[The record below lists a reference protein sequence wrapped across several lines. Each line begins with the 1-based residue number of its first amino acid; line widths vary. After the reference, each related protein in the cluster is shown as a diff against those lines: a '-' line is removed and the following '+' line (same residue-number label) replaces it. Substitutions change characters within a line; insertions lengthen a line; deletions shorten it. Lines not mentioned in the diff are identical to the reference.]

1 MTLKFSKF
9 QGTGNDFIMVENL
22 EGNIQLSKE
31 QIQHVCDR
39 KFGVGSD
46 GIILIEN
53 STESDYE
60 MVFYNPDGSQ
70 SFCGNG
76 SRCSAIFAMQFLPLN
91 ESFSFKAI
99 DGIHHA
105 QVVQEKVSVSIPKNL
120 VIRNIDGRT
129 FLDTGSPHVV
139 IFTEGID
146 TQDIIAPAREIRY
159 SDAFAPGGTNVNFVE
174 RTVFGI
180 RVRTYERGVENE
192 TLSCGSGVTA
202 CAIAAA
208 NKFDLNSPVR
218 VETMGGILEVKF
230 TRNEAEFS
238 GVWLTGP
245 AQKVYEGEI
254 EI

>member
-22 EGNIQLSKE
+22 AGNIKLSKD
-31 QIQHVCDR
+31 QIERVCDR

-46 GIILIEN
+46 GIIFIEN
-53 STESDYE
+53 SAGSDYE

-76 SRCSAIFAMQFLPLN
+76 SRCSAIFARQFLPLN
-91 ESFSFKAI
+91 ESFSFRAV
-99 DGIHHA
+99 DGIHDA
-105 QVVQEKVSVSIPKNL
+105 RILEQKVSVSIPKKLVVREIEGNL
-120 VIRNIDGRT
+120 

-139 IFTEGID
+139 LFTDNVE
-146 TQDIIAPAREIRY
+146 TLDIITPARKIRN
-159 SDAFAPGGTNVNFVE
+159 SDEFSPGGTNVNFVE
-174 RTVFGI
+174 RTASGI

-208 NKFDLNSPVR
+208 DKFDLDSPVE
-218 VETMGGILEVKF
+218 VETMGGKLEVKF
-230 TRNEAEFS
+230 TRNNGSFS
-238 GVWLTGP
+238 DVWLTGP